1 MGGVCEFFL
10 LVYLS
15 VNAMTFGQYIYYNP
29 HFFFSADDDEITFD
43 PDDIITDI
51 EQVIAIL

>member
-1 MGGVCEFFL
+1 MNFFIGLPVGECNDVGTYL
-10 LVYLS
+10 LQS
-15 VNAMTFGQYIYYNP
+15 S
-29 HFFFSADDDEITFD
+29 FFFSADDDEITFD

>member
-1 MGGVCEFFL
+1 MNFFIGL
-10 LVYLS
+10 PVGECND
-15 VNAMTFGQYIYYNP
+15 VWTKYILQSS
-29 HFFFSADDDEITFD
+29 FFFSADDDEITFD

>member
-1 MGGVCEFFL
+1 MNFFIDL
-10 LVYLS
+10 PVGECND
-15 VNAMTFGQYIYYNP
+15 VGTTYISS
-29 HFFFSADDDEITFD
+29 FFFSADDDEITFD

>member
-1 MGGVCEFFL
+1 M
-10 LVYLS
+10 
-15 VNAMTFGQYIYYNP
+15 MFGQHIYYNP

-51 EQVIAIL
+51 EQVIAILWDECSHLNE

>member
-1 MGGVCEFFL
+1 
-10 LVYLS
+10 
-15 VNAMTFGQYIYYNP
+15 MTLGQHIYYNP
-29 HFFFSADDDEITFD
+29 YLFSSADDDEITFD

>member
-1 MGGVCEFFL
+1 MNFFIGLPVGECNDVGTTYRYL
-10 LVYLS
+10 LQS
-15 VNAMTFGQYIYYNP
+15 S
-29 HFFFSADDDEITFD
+29 FFFSADDDEITFD